1 MLYGTLI
8 TSYTKGTTDILLFQ
22 QKGLAKMISRIFE
35 KLWNKKDVENID
47 IEQSVDYEA
56 LFEDVNKN
64 IYATIEDINKN
75 NWEEVN
81 KNVKFFINENG
92 LVHPTYSNIRLINLN
107 NTIYVP

>member
-35 KLWNKKDVENID
+35 KLWNKKDVKEI
-47 IEQSVDYEA
+47 DYEG

>member
-35 KLWNKKDVENID
+35 KLWNKKDVEEI
-47 IEQSVDYEA
+47 DYEG

>member
-35 KLWNKKDVENID
+35 KLWNKKDVEEI
-47 IEQSVDYEA
+47 DYEG

-92 LVHPTYSNIRLINLN
+92 LVHPT
-107 NTIYVP
+107 